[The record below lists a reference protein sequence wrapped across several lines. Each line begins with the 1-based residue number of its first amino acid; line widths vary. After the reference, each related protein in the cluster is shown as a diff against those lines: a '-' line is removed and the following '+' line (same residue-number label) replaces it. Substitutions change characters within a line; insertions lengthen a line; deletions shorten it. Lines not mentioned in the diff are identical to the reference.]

1 MHGEPA
7 GGGSGRGQTDVG
19 RCLRELRAKH
29 GYSLRGLAEE
39 SGLAVNT
46 LSLIENRKVSPSVST
61 LQQIAMALGEPITAF
76 FESRE
81 PSLSIVVSRRDA
93 RPKAGFAHGALEEL
107 GAGFAD
113 RSLVP
118 LLIHLDPS
126 AGAEMTPIVHTG
138 PEFVYCLK
146 GKLEYWIQDQ
156 LIGLGPGDSLVF
168 EAHLPHCW
176 RNPDAA
182 PAEAILIL
190 SPSEARD
197 RAADRHLAVAS
208 LREAG

>member
-61 LQQIAMALGEPITAF
+61 LQ
-76 FESRE
+76 
-81 PSLSIVVSRRDA
+81 SIVVSRRDA

-138 PEFVYCLK
+138 PEFVYCLR

-156 LIGLGPGDSLVF
+156 IIGLDPGDSLVF

-176 RNPDAA
+176 RNPDAV